1 MSRLKGKR
9 ERGKRIL
16 IVALLFS
23 LVFSA
28 LVGRMVYLM
37 AVNGSKYKSLALE
50 QQTKS
55 IAVPPI
61 RGAILDINGQEL
73 ALSMNIYRLDVDL
86 NVLKKYLVV
95 KKIPEEQADLQL
107 SKILNIDKG
116 KIKEILDDKDNKGNP
131 LQFVSLKRKVEK
143 KVVDNIKALKYSGI
157 IISKD
162 VERTYPNDN
171 FLSHVMGHTNLDGNG
186 VNGVEL
192 SYNNELAGVP
202 GVKVVEADRESNELP
217 YTEAV
222 TVQPVNGKDLTLT
235 IDERV
240 QELAQKVAKETLAK
254 NGAKSVSITIMNPK
268 NGEIMAMANAPDYN
282 LNIPYVEGKTSKE
295 IQEIWKNR
303 AISSAFEPGSIFKV
317 ITSAAALQNN
327 AVTEKDRFISNGSIK
342 VGDKL
347 LYSDNKENYGIET
360 FSDIIKNS
368 DNVGFVK
375 LGQMIGK
382 ANFYK
387 FIELAGF
394 GQKTNIDMP
403 GEGTGIVKDLNNIT
417 PLDLATMAYGQG
429 VAVTQIQYIAAF
441 NAVANGGTWIK
452 PHVMKDISHIENGKK
467 VMDKQF
473 SDLNEKTIM
482 SKEKATQLR
491 TYLERVVKEGT
502 AVGTYIDGYHIAGKT
517 GTANEVN
524 STNGGYNT
532 GKYVSSFA
540 GMAPASDPKVSLVIT
555 IEEPNASNYYAAQT
569 AVPAARKLFLELF
582 PIINMAPSNVGSAK
596 K

>member
-1 MSRLKGKR
+1 MKGKR

-16 IVALLFS
+16 IVAVLFS

-37 AVNGSKYKSLALE
+37 AVNGSKYKSLALQ
-50 QQTKS
+50 QQTKN

-61 RGAILDINGQEL
+61 RGAILDRNGQEL

-86 NVLKKYLVV
+86 NVLKKYLVD

-107 SKILNIDKG
+107 SKILNIDKS
-116 KIKEILDDKDNKGNP
+116 KIKEILDDKDSKGNP

-143 KVVDNIKALKYSGI
+143 KVVDKIKALKYSGI

-171 FLSHVMGHTNLDGNG
+171 FLAHVMGHTNLDGNG

-202 GVKVVEADRESNELP
+202 GVKVVETDRDSNELP

-240 QELAQKVAKETLAK
+240 QELAQKVAKETLTK

-295 IQEIWKNR
+295 TQEIWKNR

-327 AVTEKDRFISNGSIK
+327 AVTDKDRFISNGSIK
-342 VGDKL
+342 VGNKL

-417 PLDLATMAYGQG
+417 PIDLATMAYGQG

-441 NAVANGGTWIK
+441 NAVANGGTWIR

-467 VMDKQF
+467 VIDKQF
-473 SDLNEKTIM
+473 SNLNEKTIM
-482 SKEKATQLR
+482 SKEKAAQLR

-517 GTANEVN
+517 GTANKVN
-524 STNGGYNT
+524 SIDGGYNT

-582 PIINMAPSNVGSAK
+582 PIINMAPSNVSSTK

>member
-1 MSRLKGKR
+1 MKGKR

-37 AVNGSKYKSLALE
+37 AVNGSKYKSLALQ
-50 QQTKS
+50 QQTKN

-61 RGAILDINGQEL
+61 RGAILDRNGQEL

-86 NVLKKYLVV
+86 NVLKKYLVD

-107 SKILNIDKG
+107 SKILNIDKN
-116 KIKEILDDKDNKGNP
+116 KIKEILDDKDSKGNP

-143 KVVDNIKALKYSGI
+143 KVVDKIKALKYSGI

-202 GVKVVEADRESNELP
+202 GVKVVETDRDSNELP

-295 IQEIWKNR
+295 TQEIWKNR

-327 AVTEKDRFISNGSIK
+327 AVTDKDRFISNGSIK
-342 VGDKL
+342 VGNKL

-394 GQKTNIDMP
+394 GQKTNVDMP

-417 PLDLATMAYGQG
+417 PIDLATMAYGQG

-441 NAVANGGTWIK
+441 NAVANGGTWIT

-467 VMDKQF
+467 VIEKQF
-473 SDLNEKTIM
+473 SNLNEKTIM
-482 SKEKATQLR
+482 SKEKAAQLR

-517 GTANEVN
+517 GTANKVN
-524 STNGGYNT
+524 SIDGGYNT

-582 PIINMAPSNVGSAK
+582 PIINMAPSNVSSTK

>member
-1 MSRLKGKR
+1 MKGKR

-28 LVGRMVYLM
+28 LVGRMFYLM
-37 AVNGSKYKSLALE
+37 AINGSKYKSLALE
-50 QQTKS
+50 QQTKN

-61 RGAILDINGQEL
+61 RGAILDRNGQEL

-107 SKILNIDKG
+107 SKILDIDKS

-162 VERTYPNDN
+162 VDRTYPNDN

-303 AISSAFEPGSIFKV
+303 AISSSFEPGSIFKV

-342 VGDKL
+342 VGNKL

-417 PLDLATMAYGQG
+417 PIDLATMAYGQG

-441 NAVANGGTWIK
+441 NAVANGGTWIR

-473 SDLNEKTIM
+473 SNLNEKTIM

-524 STNGGYNT
+524 STNGGYNA

-582 PIINMAPSNVGSAK
+582 PIINMAPNNVGSTK

>member
-1 MSRLKGKR
+1 MKGKR

-28 LVGRMVYLM
+28 LGGRIVYLM

-50 QQTKS
+50 QQTKN

-61 RGAILDINGQEL
+61 RGAILDRNGQEL

-107 SKILNIDKG
+107 SKILNIDKS

-171 FLSHVMGHTNLDGNG
+171 FLSHVMGHTNLNGNG

-240 QELAQKVAKETLAK
+240 QELAQKVAKETLDK

-303 AISSAFEPGSIFKV
+303 AIGSAFEPGSIFKV

-342 VGDKL
+342 VGNKL

-382 ANFYK
+382 ANLYK

-417 PLDLATMAYGQG
+417 PIDLATMAYGQG

-441 NAVANGGTWIK
+441 NAVANGGTWIR
-452 PHVMKDISHIENGKK
+452 PHVMKDISHMENGKK
-467 VMDKQF
+467 VIDKQF
-473 SDLNEKTIM
+473 SNLNEKTIM
-482 SKEKATQLR
+482 DKEKATQLR

-517 GTANEVN
+517 GTANKVN
-524 STNGGYNT
+524 SIDGGYNT

-582 PIINMAPSNVGSAK
+582 PIINMAPSNVSSTK

>member
-1 MSRLKGKR
+1 M
-9 ERGKRIL
+9 
-16 IVALLFS
+16 F
-23 LVFSA
+23 
-28 LVGRMVYLM
+28 YLM

-50 QQTKS
+50 QQTKN

-61 RGAILDINGQEL
+61 RGAILDRNGQEL

-86 NVLKKYLVV
+86 NVLKKYLVD

-107 SKILNIDKG
+107 SKILNIDKN
-116 KIKEILDDKDNKGNP
+116 KIKKILDDKDSKGNP

-143 KVVDNIKALKYSGI
+143 KVVDKIKALKYSGI

-202 GVKVVEADRESNELP
+202 GVKVVETDRDSNELP

-295 IQEIWKNR
+295 TQEIWKNR
-303 AISSAFEPGSIFKV
+303 AISNAFEPGSIFKV

-327 AVTEKDRFISNGSIK
+327 AVTDKDRFISNGSIK
-342 VGDKL
+342 VGNKL

-382 ANFYK
+382 TNFYK

-417 PLDLATMAYGQG
+417 PIDLATMAYGQG

-441 NAVANGGTWIK
+441 NAVANGGTWIT
-452 PHVMKDISHIENGKK
+452 PHVMKDISHMENGKK
-467 VMDKQF
+467 VIDKQF
-473 SDLNEKTIM
+473 SNLNEKKIM

-582 PIINMAPSNVGSAK
+582 PIINMAPSNVSSTK

>member
-1 MSRLKGKR
+1 MKGKR

-16 IVALLFS
+16 IVAVLFS

-28 LVGRMVYLM
+28 LVGRMFYLM

-50 QQTKS
+50 QQTKN

-61 RGAILDINGQEL
+61 RGAILDRNGQEL

-86 NVLKKYLVV
+86 NVLKKYLVD

-107 SKILNIDKG
+107 SKILNIDKN
-116 KIKEILDDKDNKGNP
+116 KIKKILDDKDSKGNP

-143 KVVDNIKALKYSGI
+143 KVVDKIKALKYSGI

-202 GVKVVEADRESNELP
+202 GVKVVETDRDSNELP

-295 IQEIWKNR
+295 TQEIWKNR
-303 AISSAFEPGSIFKV
+303 AISNAFEPGSIFKV

-327 AVTEKDRFISNGSIK
+327 AVTDKDRFISNGSIK
-342 VGDKL
+342 VGNKL

-382 ANFYK
+382 TNFYK

-417 PLDLATMAYGQG
+417 PIDLATMAYGQG

-441 NAVANGGTWIK
+441 NAVANGGTWIT
-452 PHVMKDISHIENGKK
+452 PHVMKDISHMENGKK
-467 VMDKQF
+467 VIDKQF
-473 SDLNEKTIM
+473 SNLNEKKIM

-582 PIINMAPSNVGSAK
+582 PIINMAPSNVSSTK

>member
-1 MSRLKGKR
+1 MKGKR

-28 LVGRMVYLM
+28 LVGRMIYLM
-37 AVNGSKYKSLALE
+37 AINGSKYKSLALE

-107 SKILNIDKG
+107 SKILNIDKS

-162 VERTYPNDN
+162 VDRTYPNDN

-295 IQEIWKNR
+295 IQEFWKNR

-582 PIINMAPSNVGSAK
+582 PIINMAPNNVGSTK

>member
-28 LVGRMVYLM
+28 LVGRMIYLM
-37 AVNGSKYKSLALE
+37 AINGSKYKSLALE

-95 KKIPEEQADLQL
+95 KKIPEEQANLQL
-107 SKILNIDKG
+107 SKILNIDKS

-162 VERTYPNDN
+162 VDRTYPNDN

-441 NAVANGGTWIK
+441 NAVANGGTWIR

-467 VMDKQF
+467 VIDKQF
-473 SDLNEKTIM
+473 SNLNEKTIM
-482 SKEKATQLR
+482 DKEKATQLR

-569 AVPAARKLFLELF
+569 AVPAAHKLFLELF
-582 PIINMAPSNVGSAK
+582 PIINMAPNNVGSTK

>member
-1 MSRLKGKR
+1 
-9 ERGKRIL
+9 
-16 IVALLFS
+16 
-23 LVFSA
+23 
-28 LVGRMVYLM
+28 MVYLM
-37 AVNGSKYKSLALE
+37 AVNGSKYKSLALQ
-50 QQTKS
+50 QQTKN

-61 RGAILDINGQEL
+61 RGAILDRNGQEL

-86 NVLKKYLVV
+86 NVLKKYLVD

-107 SKILNIDKG
+107 SKILNIDKN
-116 KIKEILDDKDNKGNP
+116 KIKEILDDKDSKGNP

-143 KVVDNIKALKYSGI
+143 KVVDKIKALKYSGI

-202 GVKVVEADRESNELP
+202 GVKVVETDRDSNELP

-240 QELAQKVAKETLAK
+240 QELAQKVSKETLAK

-295 IQEIWKNR
+295 TQEIWKNR

-327 AVTEKDRFISNGSIK
+327 AVTDKDRFISNGSIK
-342 VGDKL
+342 VGNKL

-394 GQKTNIDMP
+394 GQKTNVDMP

-417 PLDLATMAYGQG
+417 PIDLATMAYGQG

-441 NAVANGGTWIK
+441 NAVANGGTWIT

-467 VMDKQF
+467 VIDKQF
-473 SDLNEKTIM
+473 SNLNEKTIM
-482 SKEKATQLR
+482 SKEKAAQLR

-517 GTANEVN
+517 GTANKVN
-524 STNGGYNT
+524 SIDGGYNT

-582 PIINMAPSNVGSAK
+582 PIINMAPSNVSSTK

>member
-1 MSRLKGKR
+1 MKGKR

-28 LVGRMVYLM
+28 LVGRMIYLM
-37 AVNGSKYKSLALE
+37 AINGSKYKSLALE

-95 KKIPEEQADLQL
+95 KKIPEEQANLQL
-107 SKILNIDKG
+107 SKILNIDKS

-162 VERTYPNDN
+162 VDRTYPNDN

-441 NAVANGGTWIK
+441 NAVANGGTWIR

-467 VMDKQF
+467 VIDKQF
-473 SDLNEKTIM
+473 SNLNEKTIM
-482 SKEKATQLR
+482 DKEKATQLR

-569 AVPAARKLFLELF
+569 AVPAAHKLFLELF
-582 PIINMAPSNVGSAK
+582 PIINMAPNNVGSTK

>member
-1 MSRLKGKR
+1 MKEKKV
-9 ERGKRIL
+9 RGKRIL
-16 IVALLFS
+16 IVAVLFS

-28 LVGRMVYLM
+28 LVGRMFYLM
-37 AVNGSKYKSLALE
+37 AVNGAKYKSLALE
-50 QQTKS
+50 QQTKN

-61 RGAILDINGQEL
+61 RGSILDRNGQEL
-73 ALSMNIYRLDVDL
+73 AMSMNIYRLDVDL
-86 NVLKKYLVV
+86 NVLKKYLVD
-95 KKIPEEQADLQL
+95 KKIPEEQADLKL
-107 SKILNIDKG
+107 SKILNIDKSEV
-116 KIKEILDDKDNKGNP
+116 KKILDGKDSKGNP

-162 VERTYPNDN
+162 VERIYPNDN

-202 GVKVVEADRESNELP
+202 GVKVIETDRDSNELP

-222 TVQPVNGKDLTLT
+222 TVQPVDGKNITLT
-235 IDERV
+235 IDERI
-240 QELAQKVAKETLAK
+240 QELAQNVANETLAK

-295 IQEIWKNR
+295 TQEIWKNR
-303 AISSAFEPGSIFKV
+303 AISNAFEPGSIFKV
-317 ITSAAALQNN
+317 VTSAAALQNN
-327 AVTEKDRFISNGSIK
+327 AVTNKDRFVSNGSIK
-342 VGDKL
+342 IGNKL
-347 LYSDNKENYGIET
+347 LYSDNKENYGVET

-382 ANFYK
+382 ENFYK
-387 FIELAGF
+387 FIKLAGF
-394 GQKTNIDMP
+394 GQKTNVDMP
-403 GEGTGIVKDLNNIT
+403 GEGTGLVKGLNNIT
-417 PLDLATMAYGQG
+417 PIDLATMAYGQG
-429 VAVTQIQYIAAF
+429 VAVTQIQYIAAL
-441 NAVANGGTWIK
+441 NAVANGGTWIT

-467 VMDKQF
+467 VIDKQF
-473 SDLNEKTIM
+473 SSLNERTIM
-482 SKEKATQLR
+482 SKEKAAQLR

-524 STNGGYNT
+524 SIDGGYKA
-532 GKYVSSFA
+532 GKYISSFA

-555 IEEPNASNYYAAQT
+555 IEEPNADNYYAAQT
-569 AVPAARKLFLELF
+569 AVPAAYKLFLGLF
-582 PIINMAPSNVGSAK
+582 PIINMAPQ
-596 K
+596 

>member
-1 MSRLKGKR
+1 MKGKR

-28 LVGRMVYLM
+28 LVGRMIYLM
-37 AVNGSKYKSLALE
+37 AINGSKYKSLALE
-50 QQTKS
+50 QQTKN

-61 RGAILDINGQEL
+61 RGAILDRNGQEL

-107 SKILNIDKG
+107 SKILNIDKS

-295 IQEIWKNR
+295 TQEIWKNR
-303 AISSAFEPGSIFKV
+303 AISNAFEPGSIFKV

-342 VGDKL
+342 VGNKL

-417 PLDLATMAYGQG
+417 PIDLATMAYGQG

-441 NAVANGGTWIK
+441 NAVANGGTWIR

-467 VMDKQF
+467 VIDKQF
-473 SDLNEKTIM
+473 SNLNEKTIM
-482 SKEKATQLR
+482 SKEKAAQLR

-517 GTANEVN
+517 GTANKVN
-524 STNGGYNT
+524 SIDGGYNT

-569 AVPAARKLFLELF
+569 AVPAARKLFSELF
-582 PIINMAPSNVGSAK
+582 PIINMAPSNVSSTK

>member
-28 LVGRMVYLM
+28 LVGRMFYLM
-37 AVNGSKYKSLALE
+37 AINGSKYKSLALE
-50 QQTKS
+50 QQTKN

-61 RGAILDINGQEL
+61 RGAILDRNGQEL

-107 SKILNIDKG
+107 SKILDIDKS

-162 VERTYPNDN
+162 VDRTYPNDN

-303 AISSAFEPGSIFKV
+303 AISSSFEPGSIFKV

-342 VGDKL
+342 VGNKL

-417 PLDLATMAYGQG
+417 PIDLATMAYGQG

-441 NAVANGGTWIK
+441 NAVANGGTWIR

-473 SDLNEKTIM
+473 SNLNEKTIM

-524 STNGGYNT
+524 STNGGYNA

-582 PIINMAPSNVGSAK
+582 PIINMAPNNVGSTK